1 MMTVWPIRRHDTMG
15 PYFSFHSLYV
25 RHGRAMSMSPTFP
38 RNGSDFGPGGRG
50 SPVNF
55 LEKDQRYISNKAIA
69 ARI

>member
-1 MMTVWPIRRHDTMG
+1 
-15 PYFSFHSLYV
+15 
-25 RHGRAMSMSPTFP
+25 MSMSPTFP